1 MNKFFKR
8 ITEKNEEERTI
19 HEKSYYDSIR
29 KQKLAIFGSNQKKK
43 SY

>member
-19 HEKSYYDSIR
+19 PEKSYYDSIQ